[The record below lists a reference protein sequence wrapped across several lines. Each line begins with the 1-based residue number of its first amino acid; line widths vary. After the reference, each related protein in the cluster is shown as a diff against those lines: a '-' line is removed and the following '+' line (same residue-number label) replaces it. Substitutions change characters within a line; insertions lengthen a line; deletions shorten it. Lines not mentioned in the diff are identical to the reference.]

1 MRISILIPAHN
12 EERSIRAT
20 VESCL
25 TQTRPADEILV
36 VNDGST
42 DRTGEILSKFGT
54 KIHVITIPVA
64 TGNKSYAQ
72 EYGLRFIT
80 GDVFIAT
87 DGDTILDRHFVE
99 KIEPHFDDPEV
110 TAVGGYI
117 QSIKNNWLTAC
128 REIDYAFGQNLHKRA
143 QDNIGYLFVIPGCA
157 GAFRTDIFRKIA
169 TFDHDTITEDLDFT
183 YKFHKNNCKII
194 FERGA
199 IVYTQDPFTFNAY
212 INQMRR
218 WYSGGWQNLLKHV
231 SGILHRPSSAFELSL
246 MYIEGTIFS
255 TLIFI
260 VPFLNP
266 EYFFKVYLGM
276 YFTFTFLVASYAGWI
291 RRRLDLVL
299 VAPLYPLLSFTNAYI
314 FIEQFVKEVIFRKRM
329 LVWFKPERQL
339 SLEN

>member
-1 MRISILIPAHN
+1 MKISILIPAHN
-12 EERSIRAT
+12 EERSIQAT

-25 TQTRPADEILV
+25 AQTRPADEIII

-42 DRTGEILSKFGT
+42 DATPEILASFGN
-54 KIHVITIPVA
+54 KIKVVTIDVA

-72 EYGLRFIT
+72 EYGLRFVT

-87 DGDTILDRHFVE
+87 DGDTILDKHFVE
-99 KIEPHFDDPEV
+99 KIEPHFANPEI

-117 QSIKNNWLTAC
+117 KSIKNNWLTAC
-128 REIDYAFGQNLHKRA
+128 REIDYVFGQNLHKRA

-157 GAFRTDIFRKIA
+157 GAFRTDIFRMIA

-183 YKFHKNNCKII
+183 YKFHENDCKIV

-199 IVYTQDPFTFNAY
+199 VVYTQDPFTFHAY
-212 INQMRR
+212 VNQMRR
-218 WYSGGWQNLLKHV
+218 WYSGGWQNLMKH
-231 SGILHRPSSAFELSL
+231 SSSILHRPASAFELSL
-246 MYIEGTIFS
+246 VYIEGTIFS
-255 TLIFI
+255 VLIFI
-260 VPFLNP
+260 VPFINP
-266 EYFFKVYLGM
+266 HYFFNVYLGL
-276 YFTFTFLVASYAGWI
+276 YFGFTFLVACYAGLI

-314 FIEQFVKEVIFRKRM
+314 FIEQFVKEVLLRKKM
-329 LVWFKPERQL
+329 NVWFKPERQL